1 MPLKFLQ
8 GKIRPISALRFISIC
23 HYLIH
28 IISFDRP
35 GYQLTMCADKRLPS
49 ARSTCCGSYPWRDP
63 GIFDWADV
71 LLEYRGERLT
81 YAGNQA
87 RCADWSRTECDPV
100 RIGPFTLWSG
110 HCTYRQSC
118 IEVRN
123 SEVVLTNS
131 AWHWTTASCRIQVK
145 VNPEG
150 MIAILHNPQDTR
162 KTYGSAAQPQVQG
175 HVNENTTVSYFHVQW
190 DTSNVA
196 VGKLEYPH
204 VTDNGCDGG
213 TLSGEFCICNTTV
226 NTHAVYD
233 SIPTRDAILSDLF
246 IGAFDPTVFETNEY
260 VALIVTA
267 TDDGVSV
274 YKKSDFGDY
283 SEHTIFRVKDKYSKN
298 YIFLKNVHSRVSVCN
313 GAFFFRNS
321 PTFFD
326 IVDPQLV
333 SAYHE
338 IDAYLDY
345 VDRHDNTPP
354 FVCQTLSK
362 HFGYSNPS
370 PQHMLGCSNAYKS
383 GAFTWSNPAD
393 SSDTVS
399 FGSGKRGDL
408 QAVSASILLSSDALS
423 PTLDYDPTFGGLKEP
438 LHKLMQIMR
447 SLEFNR
453 SLTHRRTETLVSVS
467 AQDILGQ
474 TPYGTPDQ
482 FSFFSPNYSPAGA
495 HIESSL
501 VSPESE
507 LLNMK
512 YVIATQNVF
521 YSLIQYGLTICWGG
535 IGGKGLCYDN
545 PESAGY
551 LDFVPQGATSS
562 SDIVS
567 QLSTLLTA
575 GRLDTASQKVIE
587 SAYSVTLASKG
598 GSAALKVAQALL
610 VSAPVFH
617 ATNNAMPRNE
627 ERSATPP
634 TVKDENEPYKAI
646 VHLNLFGGMDSMNLL
661 VPHPDNCP
669 SLYEEYKTK
678 RGPNLCKSRRW
689 FYRSS
694 LRWNGNHLKLL
705 TTLTKQI

>member
-1 MPLKFLQ
+1 
-8 GKIRPISALRFISIC
+8 
-23 HYLIH
+23 
-28 IISFDRP
+28 
-35 GYQLTMCADKRLPS
+35 
-49 ARSTCCGSYPWRDP
+49 
-63 GIFDWADV
+63 
-71 LLEYRGERLT
+71 
-81 YAGNQA
+81 
-87 RCADWSRTECDPV
+87 
-100 RIGPFTLWSG
+100 
-110 HCTYRQSC
+110 
-118 IEVRN
+118 
-123 SEVVLTNS
+123 
-131 AWHWTTASCRIQVK
+131 
-145 VNPEG
+145 
-150 MIAILHNPQDTR
+150 
-162 KTYGSAAQPQVQG
+162 
-175 HVNENTTVSYFHVQW
+175 
-190 DTSNVA
+190 
-196 VGKLEYPH
+196 
-204 VTDNGCDGG
+204 
-213 TLSGEFCICNTTV
+213 
-226 NTHAVYD
+226 
-233 SIPTRDAILSDLF
+233 
-246 IGAFDPTVFETNEY
+246 
-260 VALIVTA
+260 
-267 TDDGVSV
+267 
-274 YKKSDFGDY
+274 
-283 SEHTIFRVKDKYSKN
+283 
-298 YIFLKNVHSRVSVCN
+298 
-313 GAFFFRNS
+313 
-321 PTFFD
+321 
-326 IVDPQLV
+326 
-333 SAYHE
+333 
-338 IDAYLDY
+338 
-345 VDRHDNTPP
+345 
-354 FVCQTLSK
+354 
-362 HFGYSNPS
+362 
-370 PQHMLGCSNAYKS
+370 
-383 GAFTWSNPAD
+383 
-393 SSDTVS
+393 
-399 FGSGKRGDL
+399 
-408 QAVSASILLSSDALS
+408 
-423 PTLDYDPTFGGLKEP
+423 
-438 LHKLMQIMR
+438 MQIMR